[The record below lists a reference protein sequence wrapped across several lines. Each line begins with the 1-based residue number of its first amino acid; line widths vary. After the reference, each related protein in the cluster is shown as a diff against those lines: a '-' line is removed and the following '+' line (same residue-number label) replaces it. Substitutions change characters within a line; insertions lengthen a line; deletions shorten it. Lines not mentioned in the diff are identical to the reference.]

1 MEVVIVGCG
10 YVGLVSGVGFASLG
24 HNVLGLEIDE
34 RRANLIRSGIAPF
47 HEPGLEEK
55 LRASL
60 NEGRFRVSSRIE
72 DAVEGDVVFLC
83 VQTPQGPDGNLN
95 TEFIVEAARQVGIA
109 LSTNP
114 RRRVV
119 VVRSTVVPGTTE
131 ELVAPA
137 LAAAAH
143 DVAVATNPEFLREG
157 SAVSDFLE
165 PDRVV
170 IGCRDSWGADWVARL
185 YAPLKPEVIRTTP
198 AAAEMAKCT
207 SNALLATL
215 ISFSNEVARVAEGIP
230 GIDVEDVLDI
240 IHKDR
245 RLSPVVDDQRISP
258 EILVYLKPGCGFGG
272 SCLPKDLSA
281 LVHFASSIG
290 EPTALLQAVMDINET
305 QPDWVVSMTKDA
317 VGELADRN
325 VTVLGLAFKAGT
337 DDLRESPGLKVVDLL
352 LQESAR
358 VTAYDPLVGAEALA
372 PLEERGVTIA
382 AGLKEALRGAHACV
396 IATRA
401 AEFRKLGSVLQEI
414 GDGHTRVIDG
424 RRLLDPEG
432 FDDKVFSAIGRSR
445 TGFTGGAA
453 TAEPR

>member
-1 MEVVIVGCG
+1 MDVVIVGCG

-24 HNVLGLEIDE
+24 HNVLGIEIDE

-55 LRASL
+55 LQSCL
-60 NEGRFRVSSRIE
+60 SEGRFRVSSRIE

-83 VQTPQGPDGNLN
+83 VQTPQGPRGNLN
-95 TEFIVEAARQVGIA
+95 TDFLVEAARQVGSA
-109 LSTNP
+109 LSTDP

-131 ELVAPA
+131 EVVAPA
-137 LAAAAH
+137 LGGAE

-157 SAVSDFLE
+157 SAVADFLE

-170 IGCRDSWGADWVARL
+170 IGCRDSWGTDLVARL
-185 YAPLKPEVIRTTP
+185 YEPLKPVVVRTTP

-215 ISFSNEVARVAEGIP
+215 ISFSNEVARIAEQIP
-230 GIDVEDVLDI
+230 GVDVEDVLDI

-245 RLSPVVDDQRISP
+245 RLSPVIDDQRISP
-258 EILVYLKPGCGFGG
+258 EILSYLKPGCGFGG

-281 LVHFASSIG
+281 LVHFASAVG
-290 EPTALLQAVMDINET
+290 EPTSLLQAVMEINET
-305 QPDWVVSMTKDA
+305 QPDWLVSMTKDA
-317 VGELADRN
+317 IGRLTDQN

-337 DDLRESPGLKVVDLL
+337 DDLRESPGLKVIDLL
-352 LQESAR
+352 LKESAR

-382 AGLKEALRGAHACV
+382 AGLQEALHEAHACV

-401 AEFRKLGSVLQEI
+401 AEFRNVGRVLHEM
-414 GDGHTRVIDG
+414 GDGHTKVVDG
-424 RRLLDPEG
+424 RRLLDPDG
-432 FDDKVFSAIGRSR
+432 FDDELFSAIGRSR
-445 TGFTGGAA
+445 TGFAKGPA
-453 TAEPR
+453 TAGRP

>member
-1 MEVVIVGCG
+1 MDVVVVGCG

-24 HNVLGLEIDE
+24 HNVLGIEIDE
-34 RRANLIRSGIAPF
+34 RRANLIRQGIAPF
-47 HEPGLEEK
+47 HEPGIEER
-55 LRASL
+55 LRSCL
-60 NEGRFRVSSRIE
+60 SEGRFRVSSRIQ
-72 DAVEGDVVFLC
+72 DAVEGDVIFLC
-83 VQTPQGPDGNLN
+83 VQTPQGPHGNLN
-95 TEFIVEAARQVGIA
+95 TDFLVEAARQVGGA
-109 LSTNP
+109 LSDDP

-137 LAAAAH
+137 LGPS
-143 DVAVATNPEFLREG
+143 DEVAVATNPEFLREG
-157 SAVSDFLE
+157 SAVADFLE

-170 IGCRDSWGADWVARL
+170 IGCRDKWAADWVARL

-215 ISFSNEVARVAEGIP
+215 ISFSNEVARVAERIP
-230 GIDVEDVLDI
+230 GIDVEEVLDI

-245 RLSPVVDDQRISP
+245 RLSPVVDDRRISP

-290 EPTALLQAVMDINET
+290 EPTALLQAVMEINET
-305 QPDWVVSMTKDA
+305 QPDWVVSMTKQA

-352 LQESAR
+352 LEESAK
-358 VTAYDPLVGAEALA
+358 VTAFDPLVGAEALA
-372 PLEERGVTIA
+372 PLEQRGVTIA

-401 AEFRKLGSVLQEI
+401 AEFRELGSVLQEM

-424 RRLLDPEG
+424 RRLLDPDN
-432 FDDKVFSAIGRSR
+432 FDNEIFRAIGRSR
-445 TGFTGGAA
+445 TGFTH
-453 TAEPR
+453 